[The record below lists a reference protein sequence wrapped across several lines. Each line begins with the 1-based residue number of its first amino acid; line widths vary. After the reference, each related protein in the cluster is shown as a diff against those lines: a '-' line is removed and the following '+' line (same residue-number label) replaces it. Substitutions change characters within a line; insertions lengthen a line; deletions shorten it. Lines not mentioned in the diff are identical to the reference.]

1 MPALKICLKTG
12 EKIYINGAV
21 LEATHKMSFNILN
34 NATFLLESHI
44 MQAENAN
51 TPFRQLYF
59 IIQTML
65 IQPDN
70 KESILKI
77 FQDHC
82 DELKKH
88 LENQT
93 LSEGLD
99 RAQSQVQRDR
109 AFEALK
115 TVRNLFDEEE
125 LVLKGTQ
132 SKAA

>member
-21 LEATHKMSFNILN
+21 LEASHKMSFNILN

-44 MQAENAN
+44 IQAEQAN

-70 KESILKI
+70 KESILNI
-77 FQDHC
+77 FHDHC

-88 LENQT
+88 LENDE
-93 LSEGLD
+93 LINGLE
-99 RAQSQVQRDR
+99 RIVGQMNRDR

-115 TVRNLFDEEE
+115 SVRNLFEVEAM
-125 LVLKGTQ
+125 VLKGAQ
-132 SKAA
+132 SQAA

>member
-21 LEATHKMSFNILN
+21 LEASHKMSFNILN

-44 MQAENAN
+44 IQAEQAN

-70 KESILKI
+70 KESIMNI
-77 FQDHC
+77 FHDHC
-82 DELKKH
+82 EELKKH
-88 LENQT
+88 LENDA
-93 LSEGLD
+93 LIDGLE
-99 RAQSQVQRDR
+99 RVVGQMNRDR

-115 TVRNLFDEEE
+115 SVRNLFDVEAM
-125 LVLKGTQ
+125 VLKGAQ

>member
-21 LEATHKMSFNILN
+21 LEASHKMSFNILN

-44 MQAENAN
+44 IQAEHAN

-70 KESILKI
+70 KESILSI
-77 FQDHC
+77 FHDHC
-82 DELKKH
+82 EELKKH
-88 LENQT
+88 LQNKQ
-93 LSEGLD
+93 LIDGLD
-99 RAQSQVQRDR
+99 QVIMQMNRDR

-115 TVRNLFDEEE
+115 SVRNLFEVEEM
-125 LVLKGTQ
+125 VLKGAQ
-132 SKAA
+132 SQAA

>member
-21 LEATHKMSFNILN
+21 LEASHKMSFNILN

-44 MQAENAN
+44 IQAENAN

-70 KESILKI
+70 KESILQI
-77 FQDHC
+77 FHDHC
-82 DELKKH
+82 EELKKH
-88 LENQT
+88 VENKT

-99 RAQSQVQRDR
+99 QVISQVERDR

-115 TVRNLFDEEE
+115 SVRNMFEVEAT
-125 LVLKGTQ
+125 VLNGGRSQ
-132 SKAA
+132 AA

>member
-21 LEATHKMSFNILN
+21 LEASHKMSFNILN

-44 MQAENAN
+44 IQAEQAN

-70 KESILKI
+70 KESILNI
-77 FQDHC
+77 FHDHC

-88 LENQT
+88 LENDD
-93 LSEGLD
+93 LINGLE
-99 RAQSQVQRDR
+99 RVIGQMNRDR

-115 TVRNLFDEEE
+115 SVRNLFEVESM
-125 LVLKGTQ
+125 VLKGAQ
-132 SKAA
+132 SQAA

>member
-21 LEATHKMSFNILN
+21 LEASHKMSFNILN

-44 MQAENAN
+44 IQAEQAN

-70 KESILKI
+70 KESIMNI
-77 FQDHC
+77 FHDHC
-82 DELKKH
+82 EELKKH
-88 LENQT
+88 LENDE
-93 LSEGLD
+93 LIDGLE
-99 RAQSQVQRDR
+99 RVVGQMNRDR

-115 TVRNLFDEEE
+115 SVRNLFDVAAM
-125 LVLKGTQ
+125 VLKGAQ
-132 SKAA
+132 SQAA

>member
-1 MPALKICLKTG
+1 MPALKICLKAG

-21 LEATHKMSFNILN
+21 LEASHKMSFNILN

-44 MQAENAN
+44 MQAEDAD
-51 TPFRQLYF
+51 TPFRQLNF

-70 KESILKI
+70 KDSILTI
-77 FQDHC
+77 FHEHC
-82 DELKKH
+82 EELKKH
-88 LENQT
+88 LENKA

-99 RAQSQVQRDR
+99 RIISQVARDR

-115 TVRNLFDEEE
+115 TVRNLFEDEAT
-125 LVLKGTQ
+125 VLKGTQ
-132 SKAA
+132 SQAA

>member
-1 MPALKICLKTG
+1 MPALKICLKAG

-21 LEATHKMSFNILN
+21 LEASHKMSFNILN

-44 MQAENAN
+44 IQAENAD

-70 KESILKI
+70 KESILQI

-82 DELKKH
+82 EELKKH
-88 LENQT
+88 LENPT
-93 LSEGLD
+93 LIEGLE
-99 RAQSQVQRDR
+99 RVKGQMARDR

-115 TVRNLFDEEE
+115 SVRNLFEVEET
-125 LVLKGTQ
+125 VLKGAQ
-132 SKAA
+132 SQAA

>member
-21 LEATHKMSFNILN
+21 LEASHKMSFNILN

-44 MQAENAN
+44 IQAEQAN

-70 KESILKI
+70 KESIMNI
-77 FQDHC
+77 FHDHC
-82 DELKKH
+82 EELKKH
-88 LENQT
+88 LENDE
-93 LSEGLD
+93 LIDGLE
-99 RAQSQVQRDR
+99 RVVGQMNRDR

-115 TVRNLFDEEE
+115 SVRNLFDVEAM
-125 LVLKGTQ
+125 VLKGAQ
-132 SKAA
+132 SQAA

>member
-1 MPALKICLKTG
+1 MPALKICLKAG

-21 LEATHKMSFNILN
+21 LEASHKMSFNILN

-44 MQAENAN
+44 MQAEDAD

-70 KESILKI
+70 KDSILNI
-77 FQDHC
+77 FHEHC
-82 DELKKH
+82 EELKKH
-88 LENQT
+88 LENKT
-93 LSEGLD
+93 LIEGLD
-99 RAQSQVQRDR
+99 RIIAQVGRDR

-115 TVRNLFDEEE
+115 SVRNLFDVEAT
-125 LVLKGTQ
+125 VLKGTQ
-132 SKAA
+132 SQAA

>member
-1 MPALKICLKTG
+1 MPALKICLKAG

-21 LEATHKMSFNILN
+21 LEASHKMSFNLLN

-44 MQAENAN
+44 MQAEDAD

-70 KESILKI
+70 KDSILII
-77 FQDHC
+77 FHEHC

-88 LENQT
+88 LENKALT
-93 LSEGLD
+93 EGLD
-99 RAQSQVQRDR
+99 RVIAQVARDR

-115 TVRNLFDEEE
+115 TVRNLFDVEAT
-125 LVLKGTQ
+125 VLKGTQ
-132 SKAA
+132 SQAA

>member
-1 MPALKICLKTG
+1 MPALKICLKAG

-21 LEATHKMSFNILN
+21 LEASHKMSFNILN

-44 MQAENAN
+44 MQAEDAD

-70 KESILKI
+70 KDSILTI
-77 FQDHC
+77 FHEHC
-82 DELKKH
+82 EELKKH
-88 LENQT
+88 LENKA

-99 RAQSQVQRDR
+99 RIISQVARDR

-115 TVRNLFDEEE
+115 TVRNLFEDEAT
-125 LVLKGTQ
+125 VLKGTQ
-132 SKAA
+132 SQAA

>member
-1 MPALKICLKTG
+1 MSALKICLKTG

-21 LEATHKMSFNILN
+21 LEASHKMSFNILN

-44 MQAENAN
+44 IQAENAD

-70 KESILKI
+70 KDSILQI
-77 FQDHC
+77 FHDHC
-82 DELKKH
+82 AELQKH
-88 LENQT
+88 VENET
-93 LSEGLD
+93 LTEGLEKVIG
-99 RAQSQVQRDR
+99 QVQRDR

-115 TVRNLFDEEE
+115 SVRNLFEIEAA
-125 LVLKGTQ
+125 VLEGARSQ
-132 SKAA
+132 AA